1 MAPPPRPPRLSHDRR
16 ILLMSLASA
25 LPGALIALIFLWSG
39 EYTPKV
45 QWTLTVLIVT
55 FCLGFSL
62 ALRERVI
69 LPLQTLSNLL
79 AALGEG
85 DFSIRARGARGGDP
99 LGEVMVEVNA
109 LVETLRHQRLDALEA
124 TTLLRKVMAEIDVA
138 VFTFDEASTLKF
150 VNRAGAR
157 LLAHPA
163 ERLLGRR
170 AADIALDPCLTG
182 DAPRVIDTAFAGAV
196 GRWEVRR
203 SRFRQ
208 GGRPHELLVLSD
220 LSRPLREEERQAF
233 QRLIRVIGHEMN
245 NSLAPIKSIAGS
257 LAAIIDRDPAPDDW
271 RDDVQRGLGVIASRS
286 ESLSRFMSAYARL
299 AKLPPPKLTEL
310 DVGRFVDRVVILEKA
325 HEIRVQQGPPL
336 LIQAD
341 GDQLEQLL
349 INLISNAVDAV
360 RETGGGVTIGWDRW
374 PGPAPS
380 VELWVEDEGHGLSN
394 TGNLF
399 VPFFT
404 TKPGGSGIGRPQST
418 DRRGAWRK
426 PVVGEPR
433 GPPRVPRESPDA
445 GAGARVGGPQPG
457 ITKGAR
463 PLLTRRLG
471 MRRRLSV
478 IESVIAARAS
488 GGRFERPEH
497 VGHRRG
503 AVTFE
508 TLVGGAAPILRLARE
523 LAPAVGIVR
532 DVRRR
537 ARG

>member
-1 MAPPPRPPRLSHDRR
+1 MALG
-16 ILLMSLASA
+16 SA
-25 LPGALIALIFLWSG
+25 LPGAAISLIFLWTGDS
-39 EYTPKV
+39 TPKV

-55 FCLGFSL
+55 FCLGFAL
-62 ALRERVI
+62 ALRERVV

-138 VFTFDEASTLKF
+138 VFTFDEAAILKF

-157 LLAHPA
+157 LLALPA

-170 AADIALDPCLTG
+170 ADEIALDDYLTG
-182 DAPRVIDTAFAGAV
+182 EAPRVINTAFPAGA

-203 SRFRQ
+203 SQFRQ
-208 GGRPHELLVLSD
+208 GGLPHELLVLSD

-257 LAAIIDRDPAPDDW
+257 LASIIEREPPPPDW

-299 AKLPPPKLTEL
+299 AKLPPPKLTQL
-310 DVGRFVDRVVILEKA
+310 NVASFVDRVVTLEKA
-325 HEIRVQQGPPL
+325 HHIGLAAGPPL
-336 LIQAD
+336 TIQAD

-349 INLISNAVDAV
+349 INLIRNAVDAV
-360 RETGGGVTIGWDRW
+360 RETGGSVTVGWDRV
-374 PGPAPS
+374 PGTQS
-380 VELWVEDEGHGLSN
+380 LELWVEDEGPGLSN

-404 TKPGGSGIGRPQST
+404 TKPGGSGIGLVLSRQIAEAHGGTLHLANRT
-418 DRRGAWRK
+418 DRRGCRASLRM
-426 PVVGEPR
+426 PIQVLA
-433 GPPRVPRESPDA
+433 SP
-445 GAGARVGGPQPG
+445 
-457 ITKGAR
+457 
-463 PLLTRRLG
+463 
-471 MRRRLSV
+471 
-478 IESVIAARAS
+478 EARA
-488 GGRFERPEH
+488 
-497 VGHRRG
+497 V
-503 AVTFE
+503 
-508 TLVGGAAPILRLARE
+508 
-523 LAPAVGIVR
+523 
-532 DVRRR
+532 
-537 ARG
+537 